1 MLHLDNLFLHA
12 RNDASNQ
19 EFSLSVNLTEEIK
32 EYPIVMSQA
41 QALRAFFAQNRLL
54 MAAGAYD
61 VISARLVEEAGFPL
75 VYYSGGVSAGA
86 LGYPDFGLRTLTE
99 MVMQLEGVCR
109 AVNIPVI
116 ADAEAGFGSVLNTVR
131 MVLDYERIGVAGL
144 HLEDQDVP
152 RRCGHLGG
160 KLLVSARDHAA
171 KIRAAVEN
179 RTNPD
184 TVIIARID
192 AIAVTGLE
200 DAMKRAEVYLEAG
213 ADMLFFEA
221 FESVKQMEKVC
232 SRFAKQVPLLVNMVE
247 GGKTPF
253 LPAQDLEELGFRVAI
268 YPVTGV
274 LSAAYQMKKALKL
287 LRDSG
292 TSQGAWHEMLP
303 FTEVFNGLLGWDQAL
318 SFIDHYSGKKE

>member
-1 MLHLDNLFLHA
+1 MA
-12 RNDASNQ
+12 
-19 EFSLSVNLTEEIK
+19 
-32 EYPIVMSQA
+32 QA
-41 QALRAFFAQNRLL
+41 QSLRALLSQDRLF

-61 VISARLVEEAGFPL
+61 VISARLIEETGFPL

-99 MVMQLEGVCR
+99 MIMQLEGVCR

-116 ADAEAGFGSVLNTVR
+116 ADAEAGFGTVLNTVR

-144 HLEDQDVP
+144 HIEDQDLP

-160 KLLVSARDHAA
+160 KVLVPAKDHAA

-192 AIAVTGLE
+192 AIAVNGID
-200 DAMKRAEVYLEAG
+200 DAVARAEAYLEAG

-221 FESVKQMEKVC
+221 FESVKQMDKVC
-232 SRFAKQVPLLVNMVE
+232 SRFAEQVPLLVNMVE

-253 LPAQDLEELGFRVAI
+253 LPAQDLAEMGFRIAI
-268 YPVTGV
+268 YPVSGV
-274 LSAAYQMKKALKL
+274 LAAAYQMKKTLKALH
-287 LRDSG
+287 DTG
-292 TSQGAWHEMLP
+292 TTQGTWHEMLP
-303 FTEVFNGLLGWDQAL
+303 FNEVFNGLLGWDQAL
-318 SFIDHYSGKKE
+318 SFIDHYSGKK

>member
-1 MLHLDNLFLHA
+1 M
-12 RNDASNQ
+12 
-19 EFSLSVNLTEEIK
+19 T
-32 EYPIVMSQA
+32 QA
-41 QALRAFFAQNRLL
+41 QSLRSLLAQNHLL

-109 AVNIPVI
+109 AVSVPVI

-144 HLEDQDVP
+144 HIEDQDLP

-160 KLLVSARDHAA
+160 KILVPAKDHAA
-171 KIRAAVEN
+171 KIRAATEN
-179 RTNPD
+179 RANSD

-192 AIAVTGLE
+192 AIAVNGLD
-200 DAMKRAEVYLEAG
+200 DAITRAETYLEAG

-232 SRFAKQVPLLVNMVE
+232 TQFARRVPLLINMVE

-253 LPAQDLEELGFRVAI
+253 LPARDLEELGFRLAI
-268 YPVTGV
+268 YPVTTV
-274 LSAAYQMKKALKL
+274 LAAAYQIKKVLKT
-287 LRDSG
+287 LRETG
-292 TSQGAWHEMLP
+292 TTQGGWHEMLP
-303 FTEVFNGLLGWDQAL
+303 FSEVFNGLLGWDQAL
-318 SFIDHYSGKKE
+318 SFIDHYSGKE

>member
-1 MLHLDNLFLHA
+1 MA
-12 RNDASNQ
+12 
-19 EFSLSVNLTEEIK
+19 
-32 EYPIVMSQA
+32 QA
-41 QALRAFFAQNRLL
+41 QSLRSLLAQNRFL

-61 VISARLVEEAGFPL
+61 VISARLVEEAGFPV

-109 AVNIPVI
+109 AVSVPVI

-144 HLEDQDVP
+144 HIEDQDLP

-160 KLLVSARDHAA
+160 KRLVPARDHAA
-171 KIRAAVEN
+171 KIRAATEN
-179 RTNPD
+179 RANSD

-192 AIAVTGLE
+192 AIAVNGLD
-200 DAMKRAEVYLEAG
+200 DAITRAKTYLEAG

-232 SRFAKQVPLLVNMVE
+232 TQFAQKVPLLVNMVE

-253 LPAQDLEELGFRVAI
+253 LPARDLEELGFRLAI
-268 YPVTGV
+268 YPVTAV
-274 LSAAYQMKKALKL
+274 LAAAHQIKKVLKT
-287 LRDSG
+287 LRETG
-292 TSQGAWHEMLP
+292 TSQGGWHEMLP
-303 FTEVFNGLLGWDQAL
+303 FAEVFNGLLGWDQAL
-318 SFIDHYSGKKE
+318 SFIDHYSGEKG

>member
-1 MLHLDNLFLHA
+1 MA
-12 RNDASNQ
+12 
-19 EFSLSVNLTEEIK
+19 
-32 EYPIVMSQA
+32 QA
-41 QALRAFFAQNRLL
+41 QSLRTLVAQNRLL

-61 VISARLVEEAGFPL
+61 VISARLVEEAGFPI

-109 AVNIPVI
+109 AVSVPVI

-144 HLEDQDVP
+144 HIEDQDLP

-160 KLLVSARDHAA
+160 KILLPAKDHAA
-171 KIRAAVEN
+171 KIRAATEN
-179 RTNPD
+179 RANPD
-184 TVIIARID
+184 TLIIARID
-192 AIAVTGLE
+192 AIAVNGIE
-200 DAMKRAEVYLEAG
+200 DAIARAEIYLEAG

-232 SRFAKQVPLLVNMVE
+232 TRFAQRVPLLVNMVE

-253 LPAQDLEELGFRVAI
+253 LPVRDLEELGFRLAI
-268 YPVTGV
+268 YPVTTV
-274 LSAAYQMKKALKL
+274 LAATYQIKKALKT
-287 LRDSG
+287 LRETG
-292 TSQGAWHEMLP
+292 TTQGGWHEMLP
-303 FTEVFNGLLGWDQAL
+303 FAEVFNGLLGWDQAL
-318 SFIDHYSGKKE
+318 SFIDHYSEKK

>member
-1 MLHLDNLFLHA
+1 MA
-12 RNDASNQ
+12 
-19 EFSLSVNLTEEIK
+19 
-32 EYPIVMSQA
+32 QA
-41 QALRAFFAQNRLL
+41 QSLRSLLAQNRFL

-61 VISARLVEEAGFPL
+61 VISARLVEEAGFPV

-109 AVNIPVI
+109 AVSVPVI

-144 HLEDQDVP
+144 HIEDQDLP

-160 KLLVSARDHAA
+160 KRLVPARDHAA
-171 KIRAAVEN
+171 KIRAATEN
-179 RTNPD
+179 RANSD

-192 AIAVTGLE
+192 AIAVNGLD
-200 DAMKRAEVYLEAG
+200 DAITRAKTYLEAG

-232 SRFAKQVPLLVNMVE
+232 TQFAQKVPLLVNMVE

-253 LPAQDLEELGFRVAI
+253 LPARDLEELGFRLAI
-268 YPVTGV
+268 YPVTAV
-274 LSAAYQMKKALKL
+274 LAAAHQIKKVLKT
-287 LRDSG
+287 LRETG
-292 TSQGAWHEMLP
+292 TTQGGWHEMLP
-303 FTEVFNGLLGWDQAL
+303 FAEVFNGLLGWDQAL
-318 SFIDHYSGKKE
+318 SFIDHYSGKD

>member
-1 MLHLDNLFLHA
+1 
-12 RNDASNQ
+12 
-19 EFSLSVNLTEEIK
+19 
-32 EYPIVMSQA
+32 
-41 QALRAFFAQNRLL
+41 

-61 VISARLVEEAGFPL
+61 VISARLVEEAGFPI

-109 AVNIPVI
+109 AVSVPVI

-144 HLEDQDVP
+144 HIEDQDLP

-160 KLLVSARDHAA
+160 KRLIPAQDHAA
-171 KIRAAVEN
+171 KIRAATEN
-179 RTNPD
+179 RANSD

-192 AIAVTGLE
+192 AIAVNGLD
-200 DAMKRAEVYLEAG
+200 DAITRARTYLEAG

-232 SRFAKQVPLLVNMVE
+232 NQFAQKVPLLVNMVE

-253 LPAQDLEELGFRVAI
+253 LPARDLEELGFRVAI
-268 YPVTGV
+268 YPVTAV
-274 LSAAYQMKKALKL
+274 LAAAYQIKKVLKT
-287 LRDSG
+287 LRETG
-292 TSQGAWHEMLP
+292 TTQGGWHEMLP
-303 FTEVFNGLLGWDQAL
+303 FSEVFNGLLGWDQAL
-318 SFIDHYSGKKE
+318 SFIDHYSGKE

>member
-1 MLHLDNLFLHA
+1 MA
-12 RNDASNQ
+12 
-19 EFSLSVNLTEEIK
+19 
-32 EYPIVMSQA
+32 QA
-41 QALRAFFAQNRLL
+41 QSLRSLLAQNRFL

-61 VISARLVEEAGFPL
+61 VISARLVEEAGFPV

-109 AVNIPVI
+109 AVSVPVI

-144 HLEDQDVP
+144 HIEDQDLP

-160 KLLVSARDHAA
+160 KILVPAKDHAA
-171 KIRAAVEN
+171 KIRAATEN
-179 RTNPD
+179 RANSD

-192 AIAVTGLE
+192 AIAVNGLD
-200 DAMKRAEVYLEAG
+200 DAITRAETYLEAG

-232 SRFAKQVPLLVNMVE
+232 TQFARRVPLLINMVE

-253 LPAQDLEELGFRVAI
+253 LPARDLEELGFRLAI
-268 YPVTGV
+268 YPVTTV
-274 LSAAYQMKKALKL
+274 LAAAYQIKKVLKT
-287 LRDSG
+287 LRETG
-292 TSQGAWHEMLP
+292 TTQGGWHEMLP
-303 FTEVFNGLLGWDQAL
+303 FSEVFNGLLGWDQAL
-318 SFIDHYSGKKE
+318 SFIDHYSGKE

>member
-1 MLHLDNLFLHA
+1 M
-12 RNDASNQ
+12 
-19 EFSLSVNLTEEIK
+19 V
-32 EYPIVMSQA
+32 QA
-41 QALRAFFAQNRLL
+41 QSLRSLLAENRLL

-61 VISARLVEEAGFPL
+61 VISARLVEEAGFPI

-109 AVNIPVI
+109 AVSVPVI

-144 HLEDQDVP
+144 HIEDQDLP

-160 KLLVSARDHAA
+160 KRLVPAKDHAA
-171 KIRAAVEN
+171 KIRAATEN
-179 RTNPD
+179 RANSD
-184 TVIIARID
+184 TMIIARID
-192 AIAVTGLE
+192 AIAVNGLD
-200 DAMKRAEVYLEAG
+200 DAITRADTYLEAG

-232 SRFAKQVPLLVNMVE
+232 TRFAQRVPLLVNMVE

-253 LPAQDLEELGFRVAI
+253 LPVRDLEELGFRLVI
-268 YPVTGV
+268 YPVTAV
-274 LSAAYQMKKALKL
+274 LAAAYQIKKVLKT
-287 LRDSG
+287 LRETG
-292 TSQGAWHEMLP
+292 TTQGGWHEMLP
-303 FTEVFNGLLGWDQAL
+303 FSEVFNGLLGWDQAL
-318 SFIDHYSGKKE
+318 SFIDHYSAKE

>member
-1 MLHLDNLFLHA
+1 MA
-12 RNDASNQ
+12 
-19 EFSLSVNLTEEIK
+19 
-32 EYPIVMSQA
+32 QA
-41 QALRAFFAQNRLL
+41 QSLRALLAQNRLL

-61 VISARLVEEAGFPL
+61 VISARLVEEAGFPI

-109 AVNIPVI
+109 AVSVPVI

-144 HLEDQDVP
+144 HIEDQDLP

-160 KLLVSARDHAA
+160 TVLVSAKDHAA
-171 KIRAAVEN
+171 KIRAATEN
-179 RTNPD
+179 RSNPD

-192 AIAVTGLE
+192 AIAVNGLD
-200 DAMKRAEVYLEAG
+200 DAIARAETYLEAG

-221 FESVKQMEKVC
+221 FESMKQMEKVC
-232 SRFAKQVPLLVNMVE
+232 NRFAKRTPLLVNMVE

-253 LPAQDLEELGFRVAI
+253 LPARDLEELGFRLAI
-268 YPVTGV
+268 YPVTAV
-274 LSAAYQMKKALKL
+274 LAATYQIKKALKT
-287 LRDSG
+287 LRETG
-292 TSQGAWHEMLP
+292 TTQGGWHEMLP
-303 FTEVFNGLLGWDQAL
+303 FSEVFNGLLGWDQAL
-318 SFIDHYSGKKE
+318 SFIDHYSEKK

>member
-1 MLHLDNLFLHA
+1 MA
-12 RNDASNQ
+12 
-19 EFSLSVNLTEEIK
+19 
-32 EYPIVMSQA
+32 QA
-41 QALRAFFAQNRLL
+41 QSLRALLAQNRLL

-61 VISARLVEEAGFPL
+61 VISARLVEEAGFPI

-109 AVNIPVI
+109 AVSVPVI

-144 HLEDQDVP
+144 HIEDQDLP

-160 KLLVSARDHAA
+160 KVLLSAKDHAA
-171 KIRAAVEN
+171 KIRAATEN

-184 TVIIARID
+184 TLIIARID
-192 AIAVTGLE
+192 AIAVNGLD
-200 DAMKRAEVYLEAG
+200 DAIARAETYLEAG

-221 FESVKQMEKVC
+221 FESMKQMEKAC
-232 SRFAKQVPLLVNMVE
+232 NRFAKRAPLLVNMVE

-253 LPAQDLEELGFRVAI
+253 LPARDLEELGFRLAI
-268 YPVTGV
+268 YPVTAV
-274 LSAAYQMKKALKL
+274 LAATYQIKKALKML
-287 LRDSG
+287 HETG
-292 TSQGAWHEMLP
+292 TTQGGWHEMLP
-303 FTEVFNGLLGWDQAL
+303 FSEVFNGLLGWDQAL
-318 SFIDHYSGKKE
+318 SFIDHYSEKK

>member
-1 MLHLDNLFLHA
+1 M
-12 RNDASNQ
+12 
-19 EFSLSVNLTEEIK
+19 V
-32 EYPIVMSQA
+32 QA
-41 QALRAFFAQNRLL
+41 QSLRSLLAQNRLL
-54 MAAGAYD
+54 LAAGAYD
-61 VISARLVEEAGFPL
+61 VISARLVEEAGFPI

-109 AVNIPVI
+109 AVSVPVI

-144 HLEDQDVP
+144 HIEDQDLP

-160 KLLVSARDHAA
+160 KILVPAKDHAA
-171 KIRAAVEN
+171 KIRAATEN
-179 RTNPD
+179 RANSD

-192 AIAVTGLE
+192 AIAVNGLD
-200 DAMKRAEVYLEAG
+200 DAITRAETYLEAG

-232 SRFAKQVPLLVNMVE
+232 NQFARRVPLLINMVE

-253 LPAQDLEELGFRVAI
+253 LPARDLEELGFRLAI
-268 YPVTGV
+268 YPVTAV
-274 LSAAYQMKKALKL
+274 LAAAYQIKKVLKT
-287 LRDSG
+287 LRETG
-292 TSQGAWHEMLP
+292 TTQGGWHEMLP
-303 FTEVFNGLLGWDQAL
+303 FSEVFNGLLGWDQAL
-318 SFIDHYSGKKE
+318 SFIDHYSGKE